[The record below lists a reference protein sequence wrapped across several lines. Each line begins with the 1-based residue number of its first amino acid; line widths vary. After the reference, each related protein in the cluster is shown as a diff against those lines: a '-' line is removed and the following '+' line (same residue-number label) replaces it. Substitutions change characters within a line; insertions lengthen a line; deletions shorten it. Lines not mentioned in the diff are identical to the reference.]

1 LDATGSL
8 AKLTEAARADERAIL
23 AQLPVKV
30 GLEATST
37 VEDVRQKL
45 GQVKSKLNVANAKLA
60 TAMSTQSTTLERVQE
75 EVRERWPEL
84 HSDNSPLSMALTS
97 ERADEF
103 VDTVTAL
110 PSYQSL
116 VAAGKRVDEFSDEQL
131 QLSRDEAR
139 LQRLVNTC
147 ETVALAANLPRIAP
161 AEIVSRYQQ
170 LVAMEEGTLVAGAE
184 TGNVPQSADT
194 TAQGAR
200 K

>member
-1 LDATGSL
+1 
-8 AKLTEAARADERAIL
+8 
-23 AQLPVKV
+23 
-30 GLEATST
+30 

-75 EVRERWPEL
+75 EVRELWPEL

-103 VDTVTAL
+103 VKTVTAL
-110 PSYQSL
+110 PSYDSL
-116 VAAGKRVDEFSDEQL
+116 VAAGKRVDEFSAEQL
-131 QLSRDEAR
+131 KLSREEAR

-147 ETVALAANLPRIAP
+147 EAVALAANLSRIAP

-170 LVAMEEGTLVAGAE
+170 LVAMEEGTLVAGAA